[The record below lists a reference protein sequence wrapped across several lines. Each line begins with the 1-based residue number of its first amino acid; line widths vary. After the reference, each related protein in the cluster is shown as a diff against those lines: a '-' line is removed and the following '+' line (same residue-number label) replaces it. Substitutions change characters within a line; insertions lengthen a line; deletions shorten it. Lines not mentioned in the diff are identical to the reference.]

1 MKKKNIF
8 KLRYEVM
15 FVPKDGIS
23 PTKIFRI
30 SLLKFILL
38 FAVAIFLSNVI
49 VVNLLA
55 FTPLHDWLPGFNTV
69 TNEEARQI
77 DELKSKI
84 ENIDRELYRVRKINE
99 NLNFILQGKPIPID
113 KRLYDSLYMQQKFYQ
128 DSIRYFSKSPLSNNI
143 FFIFNKIL
151 TDFFSASLVNADTI
165 KSLGNNL
172 FIFPTVGI
180 ISQKFQPKTGHYG
193 IDFSVKSGTSV
204 QASSSGIV
212 IFADYT
218 INDGYKIII
227 AHPNNYITIYK
238 HLSVLLKKEREKVTI
253 GDVIALSGNSGKHST
268 ASHLHFEIWHNNKPI
283 DPKTIC
289 VEINEK

>member
-1 MKKKNIF
+1 MKIKNIF
-8 KLRYEVM
+8 KFRYDVI
-15 FVPKDGIS
+15 FVPRDGIS
-23 PTKIFRI
+23 SNKIFRI
-30 SLLKFILL
+30 SLLNFILL
-38 FAVAIFLSNVI
+38 FAVVIFLSNVI

-77 DELKSKI
+77 EELKSKV

-99 NLNFILQGKPIPID
+99 NLNLILQGKPIPID
-113 KRLYDSLYMQQKFYQ
+113 KRLYDSLYMQQKLIQ
-128 DSIRYFSKSPLSNNI
+128 DSIRYFSKSPFTNNI
-143 FFIFNKIL
+143 FFIFNKIF
-151 TDFFSASLVNADTI
+151 TDIFFSSATIDTI
-165 KSLGNNL
+165 KNLGKNL
-172 FIFPTVGI
+172 FIFPTIGI
-180 ISQKFQPKTGHYG
+180 ISQKFQPQTGHYG
-193 IDFSVKSGTSV
+193 IDFSVKSGTLV

-238 HLSVLLKKEREKVTI
+238 HLSILLKKEREKVTI
-253 GDVIALSGNSGKHST
+253 GDVIALSGNSGKYST
-268 ASHLHFEIWHNNKPI
+268 APHLHFEIWHNNKPI

-289 VEINEK
+289 VESNEK